1 MNSDTIK
8 SYTQVALMLGSR
20 FAGRGTQIV
29 SFLLIARGLSA
40 DKFGVYGLLTSA
52 VMLAV
57 QLGNLG
63 LRQAS
68 AVMIGNGHYNERE
81 VIPTLLVAWPV
92 LAAGSVGAVLYFSD
106 RGTGNA
112 PPAIIWPLT
121 VSIFAGLLIIML
133 QGVFLGRND
142 IKDFGISDLLPR
154 ALLSIAAVLL
164 FLLGEIT
171 IVSAMWAFAASFS
184 LALPYVL
191 WRAIAGLHLRRAR
204 IKSLVIMMR
213 YGIVFA
219 ISMFLISLNGRVGL
233 FILDQHAD
241 VTDVGHFLAAQR
253 LNEVFLEIA
262 TAVSLVMFSRL
273 ASKPK
278 NGGGIELAIESIPWL
293 FWSYFIVTAVTYFA
307 TPTVITLL
315 LGSSYIG
322 SIGLLQIIVWGLPA
336 AAVVKVM
343 NGAIAGAGLP
353 KLSAAVVGIV
363 VLTNLLITLL
373 LAPAMGAP
381 AAAFGLVGSQVMGM
395 LCYAFVAK
403 WKFHI
408 SLTALVLPRRK
419 RRI

>member
-1 MNSDTIK
+1 MK
-8 SYTQVALMLGSR
+8 SETAKSLAQVAIMLVSR

-29 SFLLIARGLSA
+29 SFLLIARGLSPE
-40 DKFGVYGLLTSA
+40 KFGLYGLLTSA
-52 VMLAV
+52 VMLAG

-68 AVMIGNGHYNERE
+68 AVMIGTGRYDERE
-81 VIPTLLVAWPV
+81 GVTTLLVAWPV
-92 LAAGSVGAVLYFSD
+92 LAAGSVGAVLYFS
-106 RGTGNA
+106 GSGSGNV
-112 PPAIIWPLT
+112 PPVLMWPLAIS
-121 VSIFAGLLIIML
+121 VFAGLLIIML

-142 IKDFGISDLLPR
+142 IKTFGVSDLLPR
-154 ALLSIAAVLL
+154 AFLSIAAAML
-164 FLLGEIT
+164 FIFGEISL
-171 IVSAMWAFAASFS
+171 VSAMWAFAASF
-184 LALPYVL
+184 LLTLPYVL
-191 WRAIAGLHLRRAR
+191 WRAAAGSSLGRVR
-204 IKSLVIMMR
+204 IKSLVVMIR

-233 FILDQHAD
+233 FILDQHANA
-241 VTDVGHFLAAQR
+241 TDVGHFLAAQR

-262 TAVSLVMFSRL
+262 TAVSLVMFSRV

-278 NGGGIELAIESIPWL
+278 NGGGIESAIESIPWL
-293 FWSYFIVTAVTYFA
+293 FWSYFIVAAVTYVA

-315 LGSSYIG
+315 LGSAYIG

-363 VLTNLLITLL
+363 VLTNLLLTLV
-373 LAPAMGAP
+373 LAPASGAS

-408 SLTALVLPRRK
+408 PPGALILPRRT
-419 RRI
+419 RQA